1 VNHEGVTAAIAVSSR
16 DRVLFNFTEADMRG
30 AKLARSQGEGIPL
43 SGKQH
48 LDIDGTTATAKDH
61 PVGDLYFQRLSPR
74 ACPS

>member
-48 LDIDGTTATAKDH
+48 LDIDGTTATAKNR
-61 PVGDLYFQRLSPR
+61 DLYFQRLSPR